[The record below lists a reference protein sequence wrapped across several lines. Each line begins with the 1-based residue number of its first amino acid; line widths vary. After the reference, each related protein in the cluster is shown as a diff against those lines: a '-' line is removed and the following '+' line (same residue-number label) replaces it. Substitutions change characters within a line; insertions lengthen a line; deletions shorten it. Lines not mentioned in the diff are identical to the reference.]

1 MQPKDEGDASR
12 RVGGDRRGGPGG
24 VSPAGKDSRAWG
36 IGLAAAAACAFSTA
50 SVVIR
55 LASDLSPF
63 EITSY
68 RMLLAGP
75 IVWGLA
81 RLAGQPVRLGV
92 GDLRRLLPIG
102 LITAVHFLAFIAS
115 LSYTSIAHALT
126 VTYTAPALTALVS
139 WRLLGEPMPPRRW
152 GGIALAVAGTGT
164 LAGFEP
170 HLTGRILF
178 GDALALVSALAFAFY
193 STLGRRERARFPLLT
208 YAGWIYFLAGLAV
221 LPFAL
226 VAGTHRFTP
235 TAVAAVVYL
244 AAAPLAGGHTLYNAA
259 LRRMHPAAVNII
271 ASLEVIGGILL
282 GWLILGEVPGAH
294 ALVGAGLTLLGV
306 GLVVL

>member
-1 MQPKDEGDASR
+1 
-12 RVGGDRRGGPGG
+12 
-24 VSPAGKDSRAWG
+24 
-36 IGLAAAAACAFSTA
+36 LAAAAACAFSTA
-50 SVVIR
+50 AVVIR

-68 RMLLAGP
+68 RMLLAGLL
-75 IVWGLA
+75 VGGTA
-81 RLAGQPVRLGV
+81 RVVHQPLRLEP
-92 GDLRRLLPIG
+92 GDLRRLAPIG
-102 LITAVHFLAFIAS
+102 LITGVHFLAFIAA

-126 VTYTAPALTALVS
+126 VTYTAPALTALVA
-139 WRLLGEPMPPRRW
+139 WRLLREPMPLRRW

-208 YAGWIYFLAGLAV
+208 YAGWIYFLAGLAT

-226 VAGTHRFTP
+226 AAGTHGFTP
-235 TAVAAVVYL
+235 AAVAAVVYL
-244 AAAPLAGGHTLYNAA
+244 AAVPLAGGHTLYNAA

-282 GWLILGEVPGAH
+282 AWLILGEAPGAH
-294 ALVGAGLTLLGV
+294 TLVGAALTLLGV
-306 GLVVL
+306 GLVVM

>member
-1 MQPKDEGDASR
+1 MKGTER
-12 RVGGDRRGGPGG
+12 
-24 VSPAGKDSRAWG
+24 DSWG
-36 IGLAAAAACAFSTA
+36 WGLGLAAAAACAFSTA
-50 SVVIR
+50 AVAIR

-63 EITSY
+63 EITGY
-68 RMLLAGP
+68 RMLLAGLL
-75 IVWGLA
+75 VGGMA
-81 RLAGQPVRLGV
+81 RLVRQPVRLGPR
-92 GDLRRLLPIG
+92 DLRRLAPIG
-102 LITAVHFLAFIAS
+102 LITGVHFLAFIAA

-126 VTYTAPALTALVS
+126 VTYTAPALTALVA
-139 WRLLGEPMPPRRW
+139 WRMLREPMPPRRW
-152 GGIALAVAGTGT
+152 AGIALAVAGTGT

-193 STLGRRERARFPLLT
+193 STLGRRERDRFPLLT

-226 VAGTHRFTP
+226 AAGTHRITP
-235 TAVAAVVYL
+235 TAVTAVAYL
-244 AAAPLAGGHTLYNAA
+244 AAVPLAGGHTLYNAA

-282 GWLILGEVPGAH
+282 GWLILGEAPGGH
-294 ALVGAGLTLLGV
+294 TLVGAGLTLLGV
-306 GLVVL
+306 ALVIL